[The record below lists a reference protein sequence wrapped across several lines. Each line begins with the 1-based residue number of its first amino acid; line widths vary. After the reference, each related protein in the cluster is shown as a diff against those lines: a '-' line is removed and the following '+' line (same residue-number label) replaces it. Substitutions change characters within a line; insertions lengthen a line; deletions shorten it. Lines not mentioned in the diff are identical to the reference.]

1 MNYVIDKKTIIN
13 DVIVKSDNGFNI
25 YIYIEPTAIFNIVG
39 TMMDWE
45 GTMTYHKN
53 LLLQTRNRKVIVDA
67 KKVLIYE

>member
-1 MNYVIDKKTIIN
+1 MGLIY
-13 DVIVKSDNGFNI
+13 I